1 MEHATPALGEAVMP
15 EAEDHLVGG
24 GGCPTS
30 RHGSHARADLLGC
43 GSAWGEEDYRA
54 YFEERAAVYEID
66 GGLLQYEAER
76 LAFSDTVQQ
85 WLALHP
91 APAREASRGCA
102 HCRDDEHLRNP
113 LLPILARDGHV
124 WVHDGCWSTW
134 TALRHEQAQQALQ
147 AMGIGPPPAQS
158 ARALR
163 YGGGRS
169 AVQAGASW

>member
-1 MEHATPALGEAVMP
+1 MP